1 MPTCPR
7 CHQVVRATDVTCA
20 HCGTT
25 LKAFGHAG
33 IEVYRAE
40 GEQPLCL
47 SCAYHADD
55 SCSYPQHPLA
65 RECTMYR
72 DVDQPIAPVRRFG
85 ARPSGTGIQKAWI
98 VATIVALLVL
108 VLLLV
113 RR

>member
-1 MPTCPR
+1 
-7 CHQVVRATDVTCA
+7 
-20 HCGTT
+20 
-25 LKAFGHAG
+25 
-33 IEVYRAE
+33 
-40 GEQPLCL
+40 
-47 SCAYHADD
+47 
-55 SCSYPQHPLA
+55 
-65 RECTMYR
+65 MYR